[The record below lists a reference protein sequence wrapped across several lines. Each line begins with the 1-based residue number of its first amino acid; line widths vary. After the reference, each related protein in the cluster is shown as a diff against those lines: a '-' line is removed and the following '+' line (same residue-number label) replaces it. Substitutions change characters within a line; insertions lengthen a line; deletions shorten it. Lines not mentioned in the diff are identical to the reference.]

1 MRHIS
6 TIALCAV
13 LALAAA
19 CGDGSGGMDPRAA
32 KLLDAQIAAAR
43 DAAARGDIARATTL
57 LHTLDGA
64 VATLRA
70 QHLVSDSRAAEIRVA
85 SVDTQNALARYA
97 PSTTTTSTVPST
109 TVPPASTVPSQDR
122 HKPPPPHDG
131 GHKRGGG
138 GD

>member
-1 MRHIS
+1 MSRIS
-6 TIALCAV
+6 AIALCAV

-57 LHTLDGA
+57 LHTLDDA

-70 QHLVSDSRAAEIRVA
+70 KHLVSDSRAAEIRVA
-85 SVDTQNALARYA
+85 SVDTRNALARYA
-97 PSTTTTSTVPST
+97 PSSTTTSTVPST
-109 TVPPASTVPSQDR
+109 TVPPVSSVPSPDGHAPKR
-122 HKPPPPHDG
+122 DG
-131 GHKRGGG
+131 GHKHGGG